1 MRYVYPCTITP
12 DEYDLGA
19 FTAQFPDVPGATTG
33 TWGLAETL
41 VLAEDALLTMLG
53 SYYLHGEPLP
63 VPSPIKEGQYP
74 VPLDPI
80 AAAKVAIHHAMQEQG
95 ITRGELG
102 RRLDLDDAALYRLLD
117 PDRRS
122 HFGPV
127 ERALRALGRALVVE
141 DVEAP
146 EAAELEVPASAAN
159 HRMSEETYA
168 PWDIVEVLTDE
179 ETIIEYLRAALE
191 ESDPEFFVRA
201 VGDAARAMGM
211 TSIAQQT
218 QMGLLK

>member
-12 DEYDLGA
+12 DEEAPGA
-19 FTAQFPDVPGATTG
+19 FTAQFPDVRGAITG

-41 VLAEDALLTMLG
+41 VLAEDALVAALG
-53 SYYLHGEPLP
+53 AHFDVGEPLP
-63 VPSPIKEGQYP
+63 VPSPIEEGQYP

-95 ITRGELG
+95 ITRDELG

-141 DVEAP
+141 DVDAP
-146 EAAELEVPASAAN
+146 EAAKAESPAPAAGRDEVP
-159 HRMSEETYA
+159 E
-168 PWDIVEVLTDE
+168 
-179 ETIIEYLRAALE
+179 AALT
-191 ESDPEFFVRA
+191 
-201 VGDAARAMGM
+201 AAR
-211 TSIAQQT
+211 
-218 QMGLLK
+218 